1 MNSDFSNLY
10 RKEFLKGGVIMGR
23 PWEVDASIVERVSEI
38 SIEEFEPEL
47 FDCEADGSCSS
58 GHNHN
63 PIDG

>member
-1 MNSDFSNLY
+1 
-10 RKEFLKGGVIMGR
+10 MGR
-23 PWEVDASIVERVSEI
+23 PWEVDATIVERVSEI

-63 PIDG
+63 PIGG